1 MKLITVVGLGALGS
15 NLVLCAREIPG
26 VQWRVVDFDRVESK
40 NTRSQFH
47 PRMVQRRN
55 KAQALQQTMHS
66 LFGLRDVTP
75 IPSRLTGGN
84 AETLLAGSALVVD
97 CLDNAE
103 SRSLLIE
110 ACDRLGRTRV
120 HAGLAEDGTF
130 AIVRWGEAFTVDT
143 ESAAGAATCEAGEHT
158 PFILL
163 VAAQL
168 AVAVQR
174 FCADGSTDNYN
185 VTPDGVLRI

>member
-1 MKLITVVGLGALGS
+1 MLSITVVGLGAIGS
-15 NLVLCAREIPG
+15 NLVLGAREIPG

-66 LFGLRDVTP
+66 LFGLRDLTP
-75 IPSRLTGGN
+75 FPTRLTADN
-84 AETLLAGSALVVD
+84 ADQLLTGSDLVVD
-97 CLDNAE
+97 CLDNAG
-103 SRSLLIE
+103 SRLLLIE
-110 ACDRLGRTRV
+110 ACARLGITHV
-120 HAGLAEDGTF
+120 HAGLAEDGSF
-130 AIVRWGEAFTVDT
+130 AIVRWGDAFTVDD

-163 VAAQL
+163 AASQL

-174 FCADGSTDNYN
+174 FCADGSMDNYN
-185 VTPDGVLRI
+185 ITPDGVLRI